1 MLGNRA
7 SRRVLVPFGEEF
19 NVPSGVS
26 RIIFTAGVG
35 RVIQD

>member
-26 RIIFTAGVG
+26 RVTVA
-35 RVIQD
+35 